1 MVKDLRSFIRHL
13 EKVAPTDIVRLKE
26 RVDPRYEI
34 TAYALEYERR
44 KQFPVLIFD
53 RVGNY
58 ELPVVTNVHATRERH
73 ALALETDR
81 DHLVDE
87 YTRRETSLIPP
98 KRVSSGPVK
107 ERVFL
112 GEKVDLT
119 ELPIPIHFQQDAGP
133 YITAGVIAARD
144 PDNPDRINAS
154 FHRMQ
159 VKDRDK
165 LGVSLHSR
173 RHLWDY
179 QRRAE
184 EKGKPL
190 EIAVMIGVHPAIA
203 FGGTWSG
210 SLQTDHYQVIG
221 GFLGEPL
228 ETVACETVDV
238 DVPAHAEIVL
248 EGEILPKI
256 REPEGPF
263 GEFTGYVS
271 RRSTQHVIRL
281 KAICRREDAIF
292 QDVVPGFSAEHST
305 LLGVPHEAQIYR
317 ALKGTV
323 PTVRAVSYPV
333 SGTCRFH
340 CYISLRKT
348 AEGQP
353 KNAIFQAL
361 AEDHSLKLVVVVDED
376 VDVYNESEVLW
387 AVATRMQADEDV
399 FIVPGV
405 MASMLDPS
413 NKEGLSAKMGVDA
426 TRPLTGWTAERC
438 TIPERIME
446 SVKTRIGGG

>member
-1 MVKDLRSFIRHL
+1 MVKDLRSFVQLL
-13 EKVAPTDIVRLKE
+13 ERIAPTEVVRVKE

-44 KQFPVLIFD
+44 KRFPVLIFD
-53 RVGNY
+53 RVGDY
-58 ELPVVTNVHATRERH
+58 RLPVITNVHATRERH

-81 DHLVDE
+81 DRLVDE
-87 YTRRETSLIPP
+87 YTKREASLIPP
-98 KRVSSGPVK
+98 KRVSNGPVK
-107 ERVFL
+107 ERIFL
-112 GEKVDLT
+112 GEDVNLT
-119 ELPIPIHFQQDAGP
+119 ELPIPTHFKQDAGA
-133 YITAGVIAARD
+133 YITAGIIAARD
-144 PDNPDRINAS
+144 PDNPERTNAS

-159 VKDRDK
+159 VKDRNK

-190 EIAVMIGVHPAIA
+190 EIAVIIGVHPAVA

-210 SLQTDHYQVIG
+210 PLQTDHYQVMG

-228 ETVACETVDV
+228 ETVHCETVDL
-238 DVPAHAEIVL
+238 DVPARAEIVL
-248 EGEILPKI
+248 EGEILPKV

-271 RRSTQHVIRL
+271 RRSTQHVIMLR
-281 KAICRREDAIF
+281 AICRREDAIF

-317 ALKGTV
+317 ALKATV
-323 PTVRAVSYPV
+323 PTVKAVSYPV

-340 CYISLRKT
+340 CYISMKKA

-353 KNAIFQAL
+353 KNAIFLAL
-361 AEDHSLKLVVVVDED
+361 AEDHSIKLVVVVDDD
-376 VDVYNESEVLW
+376 VDVYSESEVLW

-413 NKEGLSAKMGVDA
+413 NKEGLSAKMGIDA
-426 TRPLTGWTAERC
+426 TRPLSGWAAEKC
-438 TIPERIME
+438 TIPDNVAE
-446 SVKTRIGGG
+446 SVRARIGGG